1 MHVRAGEGGRVMN
14 AFLLIFGAAILAAG
28 IAAGRYFGRGKGW
41 KWVNV
46 TGDRDRYDEKAVLRF
61 LSKSMYALG
70 GCFGGGVLL
79 GGALDL
85 LWPAYAGMGLTLGVA
100 VFMLVYMNTGGRFL
114 KK

>member
-1 MHVRAGEGGRVMN
+1 MN

-46 TGDRDRYDEKAVLRF
+46 TGDRDRYNEKAVLRF

>member
-1 MHVRAGEGGRVMN
+1 MN

-46 TGDRDRYDEKAVLRF
+46 TGDRDSYDEKAVLRF

>member
-1 MHVRAGEGGRVMN
+1 MN

>member
-1 MHVRAGEGGRVMN
+1 MN

-28 IAAGRYFGRGKGW
+28 IGGGRYFGRGKGW

-46 TGDRDRYDEKAVLRF
+46 TGDRDRYNEKAVLRF